1 MARKFKPA
9 ELRRAAAKVRKI
21 RFTRPRSLAQSI
33 LEKNRPVH
41 DALVQSLRSSMGVIP
56 FVGAGLSAPFK
67 FPQWGDLL
75 KQLAGPAQKT
85 RVERLVRE
93 KDFEGAA
100 ELLYE
105 RGRAADRLQEGIASS
120 FARQIPSSEFAGKAV
135 ALLPYLTAGPVI
147 TTNYDRVLERA
158 FDLANRPFTRSIVGA
173 EPDELVPAIQAQRA
187 RAVQNP
193 WRLRD
198 TTRPD
203 ADSAKL

>member
-1 MARKFKPA
+1 MAREFKPA
-9 ELRRAAAKVRKI
+9 ELKRAVRRLRVA
-21 RFTRPRSLAQSI
+21 I
-33 LEKNRPVH
+33 LEKNRPVQ

-93 KDFEGAA
+93 SNFEAAA

-120 FARQIPSSEFAGKAV
+120 FDRQISSSEFAGKAV
-135 ALLPYLTAGPVI
+135 ALLPYLRPV
-147 TTNYDRVLERA
+147 
-158 FDLANRPFTRSIVGA
+158 P
-173 EPDELVPAIQAQRA
+173 
-187 RAVQNP
+187 
-193 WRLRD
+193 
-198 TTRPD
+198 
-203 ADSAKL
+203 